1 MKSAYLSPRLENQPW
16 QSGGKRS
23 PPESDSISA
32 INKRSPG
39 SKAAVG
45 VGDAAM
51 VGADDLAQILGI
63 EARGQRRRA
72 D

>member
-23 PPESDSISA
+23 PPESNSISA
-32 INKRSPG
+32 INERSPG

-45 VGDAAM
+45 DAAM
-51 VGADDLAQILGI
+51 VGAADLAQILGI

>member
-32 INKRSPG
+32 INERSPG

-51 VGADDLAQILGI
+51 VGADDLARNVKLQAVVSIGFSY
-63 EARGQRRRA
+63 
-72 D
+72 